1 MGFYTQ
7 MYHWMKISAQVG
19 RSMDVLLDVTKN
31 ASVVE
36 PLDEAW
42 VLNAVL
48 ERSKPNFNYNRDR
61 VLN

>member
-1 MGFYTQ
+1 
-7 MYHWMKISAQVG
+7 MKISAQVG
-19 RSMDVLLDVTKN
+19 RSMDVTLDVTKN
-31 ASVVE
+31 AWVVE
-36 PLDEAW
+36 LLDEAW